1 VFWCITSFFISLTVI
16 DYNLTYNPHC
26 LTRDFSPYFAS
37 QTLNSSVVASALAGK
52 TFKDFDIVVQ
62 GRVDIAGTKY
72 HGGGHLS
79 VGGDLGVVSSL
90 YRRY

>member
-1 VFWCITSFFISLTVI
+1 
-16 DYNLTYNPHC
+16 
-26 LTRDFSPYFAS
+26 
-37 QTLNSSVVASALAGK
+37 VVASALAGK

-62 GRVDIAGTKY
+62 GRTDVAGITY

-90 YRRY
+90 WRRYKLPKVVY

>member
-1 VFWCITSFFISLTVI
+1 
-16 DYNLTYNPHC
+16 
-26 LTRDFSPYFAS
+26 
-37 QTLNSSVVASALAGK
+37 VVASALAGK

-62 GRVDIAGTKY
+62 GRVDVAGITY

-90 YRRY
+90 